1 MRLTDGIGAECGL
14 WLLSALLIAVPY
26 LSLAEPFS
34 ITPAS
39 MVRIGT
45 VDERYQSYNV
55 EMVEVTGGR
64 FWKPYGSQTSGGN
77 SDLYQYRPPI
87 DLTAPRLRM
96 HLLSPFRQCAIRAA
110 YRFQR
115 SSQPAA
121 MARSG

>member
-1 MRLTDGIGAECGL
+1 MRLTDGIGAECGF
-14 WLLSALLIAVPY
+14 WLLSALRIAVPS
-26 LSLAEPFS
+26 LTLAEPFS

-64 FWKPYGSQTSGGN
+64 FWKPYGSKTSGGN

-87 DLTAPRLRM
+87 DLTDPRLRM
-96 HLLSPFRQCAIRAA
+96 LAAGLAPAYMRVSGTWANAKIGRAHV
-110 YRFQR
+110 
-115 SSQPAA
+115 
-121 MARSG
+121 